1 MLKQVSVQY
10 NSKFYMYFWAF
21 HLLIYYILFLLK
33 INFLFH
39 LFFKTKVKACVLFP
53 HILKVIIYFNQTKNF
68 SYFSLFFFF
77 KYSFTL
83 TAAVTANNRS
93 N

>member
-1 MLKQVSVQY
+1 MLKQVSAQY
-10 NSKFYMYFWAF
+10 NSKFYMYFWDF
-21 HLLIYYILFLLK
+21 YLLIHYILFLLK
-33 INFLFH
+33 TNFLIY
-39 LFFKTKVKACVLFP
+39 LFFKTKVKACVLFS
-53 HILKVIIYFNQTKNF
+53 HILKVIIYFNQTKKF

-83 TAAVTANNRS
+83 TAAFAANNRS